1 MRHCPNI
8 GDNSMLQNMART
20 DTDLVDAI
28 IRRQERL
35 AAERINWETHWQEI
49 AVRVLPRQDEFL
61 RKRTGGEK
69 RTEHLYDATA
79 ALALER
85 FAAAMESM
93 LVPRTQRWH
102 RLRATD
108 ERLNEDAEVRAW
120 FDRVTQILFATR
132 YSTHANYASQQ
143 HETFMSLGAFGTG
156 ALLIEGI
163 DGKGIRYKSVH
174 LAELFIAEDRHGR
187 IDTVHRRFEYT
198 ARQAK
203 QAWGERLPAR
213 IADCAETE
221 PERKFEFI
229 HCVKPR
235 EDVKPGRAD
244 WRGMPWASYY
254 VSVEGRELLSESG
267 FHKFPYAISRYVT
280 APREVYGRSPAMI
293 VLPDIKMLN
302 EMSKTVIRAA
312 HKTVDPPLLLHDDGV
327 LGLSRGGRPNLD
339 PGALNVGG
347 IDDQGRP
354 KVLPLQTGARPDLGL
369 ELMDQRRKVINDA
382 FLVTLFQ
389 ILVDGPAMTA
399 TEVLERTREKG
410 ALLAPTM
417 GRQQSEA
424 LGPMIERELDILARV
439 PGALPPMPDAL
450 KRAGGAYEIEYDS
463 PLNRAQR
470 AEDGAA
476 INRVLQS
483 VAPLVN
489 IDPSIMD
496 AFDKDAIVRIL
507 ADVNGVPEKA
517 LRSEEAIAALRQ
529 QRQQAQAMQQMAT
542 LAPPAARAVK
552 DISEAQAAA
561 RPGGAA

>member
-1 MRHCPNI
+1 MPRPK
-8 GDNSMLQNMART
+8 SRT
-20 DTDLVDAI
+20 DTDLVDEI

-35 AAERINWETHWQEI
+35 AAERGTWESHWQEI
-49 AVRVLPRQDEFL
+49 AARVLPRQDEFV

-69 RTEHLYDATA
+69 RTERIYDATA

-102 RLRATD
+102 RLRVTD
-108 ERLNEDAEVRAW
+108 ERLNQNPEVRQW
-120 FDRVTQILFATR
+120 FDRTTDILFAAR

-156 ALLIEGI
+156 AMLIEGI
-163 DGKGIRYKSVH
+163 DGKGIRYKSIH

-187 IDTVHRRFEYT
+187 IDTAHRRFEYT
-198 ARQAK
+198 ARQAR
-203 QAWGERLPAR
+203 QAWGDRLPAR

-221 PERKFEFI
+221 PDRKFEFI
-229 HCVKPR
+229 HCVRPR
-235 EDVKPGRAD
+235 EDAKPGRAD

-254 VSVEGRELLSESG
+254 VSVEGRDLLSEGG

-347 IDDQGRP
+347 LDDQGRA
-354 KVLPLQTGARPDLGL
+354 KVRPLQTGGRPDLGL
-369 ELMDQRRKVINDA
+369 ELMEQRRKTINDA

-389 ILVDGPAMTA
+389 ILVDGPSMTA
-399 TEVLERTREKG
+399 TEVLERAREKG
-410 ALLAPTM
+410 ILLAPTM

-439 PGALPPMPDAL
+439 PGALPPLPDAL

-476 INRVLQS
+476 IQRVLEG
-483 VAPLVN
+483 VGPLAAM
-489 IDPSIMD
+489 DPSVLD

-507 ADVNGVPEKA
+507 AEVNGVPEKV
-517 LRSEEAIAALRQ
+517 LHSEEAVAALRQ
-529 QRQQAQAMQQMAT
+529 QRQQAQAMQQMAA
-542 LAPPAARAVK
+542 LAPPAARAIK
-552 DISEAQAAA
+552 DVSEAQAAA
-561 RPGGAA
+561 RRVQ

>member
-1 MRHCPNI
+1 MK
-8 GDNSMLQNMART
+8 GEMLHKASRN
-20 DTDLVDAI
+20 DSDLADEI

-35 AAERINWETHWQEI
+35 AADRATWETHWQEI
-49 AVRVLPRQDEFL
+49 AARVLPRQDEFV
-61 RKRTGGEK
+61 RKRPAGEK
-69 RTEHLYDATA
+69 RTEHIYDATA

-102 RLRATD
+102 KLRATD
-108 ERLNEDAEVRAW
+108 ERINENTDVRAW
-120 FDRVTQILFATR
+120 FDRVTDILFAAR
-132 YSTHANYASQQ
+132 YSTHSNYASQQ

-156 ALLIEGI
+156 ALLIEAL

-174 LAELFIAEDRHGR
+174 LSELFIAEDRHGR
-187 IDTVHRRFEYT
+187 IDTAHRRFEYT

-203 QAWGERLPAR
+203 QAWGDKLPAR

-229 HCVKPR
+229 HCVRPR
-235 EDVKPGRAD
+235 EEIKVGRAD

-254 VSVEGRELLSESG
+254 VSVEGRELLSQSG

-354 KVLPLQTGARPDLGL
+354 KVVPLQTGARPDLGL
-369 ELMDQRRKVINDA
+369 ELMEQRRKVINDA

-389 ILVDGPAMTA
+389 ILVEGPAMTA
-399 TEVLERTREKG
+399 TEVLERAKEKG

-424 LGPMIERELDILARV
+424 LAPMIEREIDILARV
-439 PGALPPMPDAL
+439 PGALPPLPDAL

-476 INRVLQS
+476 IGRVLQS
-483 VAPLVN
+483 VGQLAQ
-489 IDPSIMD
+489 IDQSVLD
-496 AFDKDAIVRIL
+496 AFDYDAIVRVL
-507 ADVNGVPEKA
+507 ADVNGVPEKV
-517 LRSEEAIAALRQ
+517 LRSDEAIAALRE
-529 QRQQAQAMQQMAT
+529 QRKKTQALQQAAT
-542 LAPPAARAVK
+542 LGPPAAREVK

-561 RPGGAA
+561 RPMVGRA

>member
-1 MRHCPNI
+1 MPRQK
-8 GDNSMLQNMART
+8 SRT
-20 DTDLVDAI
+20 DTDLVDEI
-28 IRRQERL
+28 VRRQERL
-35 AAERINWETHWQEI
+35 AAERGTWESHWQEI
-49 AVRVLPRQDEFL
+49 AARVLPRQDEFV

-69 RTEHLYDATA
+69 RTERIYDATA

-108 ERLNEDAEVRAW
+108 ERLNRNPEVLQW
-120 FDRVTQILFATR
+120 FDRATDILFAAR
-132 YSTHANYASQQ
+132 YSTRANYASQQ

-156 ALLIEGI
+156 ALLIEAV
-163 DGKGIRYKSVH
+163 DGKGIRYKSIH

-187 IDTVHRRFEYT
+187 IDTAHRRFEYT
-198 ARQAK
+198 ARQAR
-203 QAWGERLPAR
+203 QAWGGRLPAR

-221 PERKFEFI
+221 PDRKFEFI
-229 HCVKPR
+229 HCVRPR

-254 VSVEGRELLSESG
+254 VSVEGRELLSEGG
-267 FHKFPYAISRYVT
+267 FHKFPYAVSRYVT

-302 EMSKTVIRAA
+302 EMSKTAIRAA

-347 IDDQGRP
+347 LDDQGRP
-354 KVLPLQTGARPDLGL
+354 KVLPLQTGGRPDLGL

-389 ILVDGPAMTA
+389 ILVDGPTMTA
-399 TEVLERTREKG
+399 TEVLERAREKG
-410 ALLAPTM
+410 MLLAPTM

-439 PGALPPMPDAL
+439 PGALPPMPEAL

-476 INRVLQS
+476 IQRVLEGVGPLAAMDQS
-483 VAPLVN
+483 VL
-489 IDPSIMD
+489 D

-507 ADVNGVPEKA
+507 ADVNGVPKSV
-517 LRSEEAIAALRQ
+517 LRSDEAVAALRQ
-529 QRQQAQAMQQMAT
+529 QRQQAQATQQMAA
-542 LAPPAARAVK
+542 LAAPAARAIK
-552 DISEAQAAA
+552 DVSEAQAAA
-561 RPGGAA
+561 RGAR

>member
-1 MRHCPNI
+1 MRHQK
-8 GDNSMLQNMART
+8 SRT
-20 DTDLVDAI
+20 DTDLAEEI

-35 AAERINWETHWQEI
+35 AAERGTWESHWQEI
-49 AVRVLPRQDEFL
+49 AARVLPRQDEFV

-69 RTEHLYDATA
+69 RTERICDATA

-108 ERLNEDAEVRAW
+108 ERLNQNQEVRRW
-120 FDRVTQILFATR
+120 FDRTTDILFAAR

-143 HETFMSLGAFGTG
+143 HETFMSLGAFGTS
-156 ALLIEGI
+156 AMLIEGV
-163 DGKGIRYKSVH
+163 DGKGIRYKSIH

-198 ARQAK
+198 ARQAR
-203 QAWGERLPAR
+203 QAWGDRLPAR

-267 FHKFPYAISRYVT
+267 FHKFPYAVSRYVT

-347 IDDQGRP
+347 LDDQGRP
-354 KVLPLQTGARPDLGL
+354 KVQPLQTGGRPDLGL
-369 ELMDQRRKVINDA
+369 ELMDQRRTVINDA

-399 TEVLERTREKG
+399 TEVLERAREKG
-410 ALLAPTM
+410 ILLAPTM

-439 PGALPPMPDAL
+439 PGALPPLPEPL

-476 INRVLQS
+476 VQRVIES
-483 VAPLVN
+483 VSPIAAM
-489 IDPSIMD
+489 DPSVLD

-507 ADVNGVPEKA
+507 AEVNGVPEKA
-517 LRSEEAIAALRQ
+517 LRSEEAIAALRE
-529 QRQQAQAMQQMAT
+529 QRQQAQAMQEMAA
-542 LAPPAARAVK
+542 LAPPAARAIK
-552 DISEAQAAA
+552 DVSEAQAAA
-561 RPGGAA
+561 RSAQ